1 MHVWENGLETI
12 TLSRKAWLV
21 YSHVNEAEKIKA
33 SLFLFHMR
41 GYAFLLSC
49 RRILCISRITF
60 NGIIV
65 IITDHL
71 HAFITLTKCLRVL
84 RQFFIF
90 CKDSAGKMA
99 NLLDFAS
106 VFFTAAAHC
115 FALLIY
121 LLQAWEA
128 TTDVDGMFIISP
140 VSTKS
145 FGRASKGG
153 EFGTINWQKGH
164 ENASVTKAFLVY
176 VTYKT
181 RETRKLRPF

>member
-1 MHVWENGLETI
+1 MQHKKNTKFGIRVHAMHVWENGLETI

-49 RRILCISRITF
+49 RRILCSSRITF

-65 IITDHL
+65 IIRDHL

-90 CKDSAGKMA
+90 CMNSK
-99 NLLDFAS
+99 LFCY
-106 VFFTAAAHC
+106 F
-115 FALLIY
+115 Y
-121 LLQAWEA
+121 LLNCH
-128 TTDVDGMFIISP
+128 
-140 VSTKS
+140 VSTLLGNYK
-145 FGRASKGG
+145 AKEHSKYYTVVEHISKYSKYLSNCLD
-153 EFGTINWQKGH
+153 EFF
-164 ENASVTKAFLVY
+164 EN
-176 VTYKT
+176 
-181 RETRKLRPF
+181 